1 MFLCGAFEIAFSEG
15 NLLRKKKKKTNM
27 AVLLCITT

>member
-15 NLLRKKKKKTNM
+15 NLLRKKKIM
-27 AVLLCITT
+27 AVLLCITV

>member
-15 NLLRKKKKKTNM
+15 NLLRKKKKTNM